1 MKKRVITLVLLAC
14 FMAAFSLHAFGQDQS
29 AEDLTALNAELKQL
43 YRQGKFTEA
52 VPVAEKIRT
61 LTERRYGPDHVETAN
76 AMNNLALLYIEKK
89 QYAEAE
95 KLAQQALTNY
105 RNILT
110 ADHPCTAY
118 ILDNLAEIYQET
130 GRFAIAEKTRKE
142 ATNIRK
148 EARDQARSCSALE
161 PLATMRGQTQPPTPP
176 PADEIVA
183 YWNTWFENRND
194 ARVEVLE
201 TGKIYSFVLD
211 ISRFQYFKD
220 YAAVV
225 DPSVQGAIKAALERG
240 EKKIRFTIR
249 PILHGD
255 LLRFAPNQPSSML
268 MEAEISKLT
277 KPQNKNAD
285 NKMRLMNL
293 DFLNGNIELRD
304 FARAVQAGEV
314 RFNVQTRKP
323 GDTTISV
330 SFWDESGLI
339 PLDHLTLPVRVI
351 DPGAAQMR
359 GVPPRHTIPIK
370 AGLNSMLDVS
380 LDFSSN
386 GALVADAAFYIF
398 EPGPEGQSI
407 VLFAARKAKAAIGT
421 PGPMQGV
428 SIYAWETESRLS
440 QYIESRNQLIVK
452 IRKARDRAA
461 SRHLY
466 AYQEAADEL
475 RKKIFSGMHPNDK
488 KQALEADRAFRDL
501 VRQKDRPAL
510 VFVRMRNE
518 KGLPVYVP
526 LGILAARSEK
536 PILAKRIV
544 LVQPLPRE
552 RYPGSGHPVESWTY
566 SIPCELNE
574 VRHQHND
581 ALKQLKTT
589 STRLYRDIPKVKSV
603 LENIKPSDPDTR
615 PEGLLFLAHHADGNL
630 WFSDQDNRIVKEDIQ
645 HCFPVGS
652 VAILAACS
660 VAAAEGNNQAILEKL
675 NNNGIDAM
683 IISPFP
689 IHADY
694 GTMLAIH
701 FVQALDAAK
710 AGARRLSMAD
720 LFTTAAAETT
730 AHFKKEIGWNVADMD
745 LEFLIAGDYRIMVAP
760 K

>member
-1 MKKRVITLVLLAC
+1 
-14 FMAAFSLHAFGQDQS
+14 MAAFSLLAFGQDQS

-43 YRQGKFTEA
+43 YRQGKYTEA
-52 VPVAEKIRT
+52 IPVAEKIRT
-61 LTERRYGPDHVETAN
+61 LTERRYGPDHVESAN

-95 KLAQQALTNY
+95 KLAQQALAIY
-105 RNILT
+105 RNILSP
-110 ADHPCTAY
+110 DHPCTAY

-142 ATNIRK
+142 VTNKRK
-148 EARDQARSCSALE
+148 DAEDQVRSCNALE

-183 YWNTWFENRND
+183 FWNTWFENRDD

-220 YAAVV
+220 YTTVV
-225 DPSVQGAIKAALERG
+225 DPSVQGAIKAALDRG
-240 EKKIRFTIR
+240 EKKIRFTVR

-255 LLRFAPNQPSSML
+255 FLRFPPNQPSSML
-268 MEAEISKLT
+268 MEAELSKLT

-304 FARAVQAGEV
+304 FAHTVQAGEV
-314 RFNVQTRKP
+314 RFNVQARIP
-323 GDTTISV
+323 GDATISV
-330 SFWDESGLI
+330 SFWDESGMI
-339 PLDHLTLPVRVI
+339 PLDHLTMSVRVI

-359 GVPPRHTIPIK
+359 GGPPRHTVPLK
-370 AGLNSMLDVS
+370 AGLNTLLDVS

-398 EPGPEGQSI
+398 EPGPEGQSV
-407 VLFAARKAKAAIGT
+407 VLFVAGKAGTDIGIQN
-421 PGPMQGV
+421 PVQGV
-428 SIYAWETESRLS
+428 SIYAWETESQLS
-440 QYIESRNQLIVK
+440 RYIESGNQLIVK
-452 IRKARDRAA
+452 IRKARDRAT

-475 RKKIFSGMHPNDK
+475 RKKIFSGILPNDK
-488 KQALEADRAFRDL
+488 KQASEAEKAFQDL
-501 VRQKDRPAL
+501 VRRKDRPAL

-518 KGLPVYVP
+518 KGMPVYLP
-526 LGILAARSEK
+526 LGILAAHSEK
-536 PILAKRIV
+536 PILVKRII

-552 RYPGSGHPVESWTY
+552 RYPGGGHPVESWTY
-566 SIPCELNE
+566 NIPSELKE
-574 VRHQHND
+574 VRPQHND
-581 ALKQLKTT
+581 VLRQLKTT
-589 STRLYRDIPKVKSV
+589 SPRLYRDIPNVKSF
-603 LENIKPSDPDTR
+603 LEDGTPSTPDTR
-615 PEGLLFLAHHADGNL
+615 PEGLLFLAHHAEGNL
-630 WFSDQDNRIVKEDIQ
+630 WFSDQGNRIVKEDIQ
-645 HCFPVGS
+645 HPFPVGS

-675 NNNGIDAM
+675 NKNGIDAM

-701 FVQALDAAK
+701 FVQTLDDAR
-710 AGARRLSMAD
+710 AGAKRLSMAE
-720 LFTTAAAETT
+720 LFRAAAAKTT
-730 AHFKKEIGWNVADMD
+730 DHFKKEIGWHIEDMD